1 MWVREQTGLE
11 DRIRQMFWQSIKRK
25 IVSIALGLI
34 VLMVITSVLSIIMA
48 NKVDYLLNELTT
60 KYIVAYGH
68 LARTNI
74 RSLERALALRR
85 VVIEKMQSPPDE
97 SGYATHLKI
106 FEQKGR
112 EVEKEAE
119 EARKLI
125 AEIIADA
132 NTPSD
137 NITLTRIDSRID
149 TAINDSRRHL
159 SEETAQLISQLETR
173 DFIEAR
179 RSLTR
184 VDTLRDE
191 FNQKIDSVRADMLSQ
206 VYASATT
213 VMRDQQ
219 QAMLISA
226 IVTALAAI
234 VGLIFAILVSL
245 GITRP
250 VQQLLEG
257 TREI

>member
-1 MWVREQTGLE
+1 
-11 DRIRQMFWQSIKRK
+11 MFWLSIKRK

-34 VLMVITSVLSIIMA
+34 ILMVITSVLSIIMA

-60 KYIVAYGH
+60 KYIAAYGH

-85 VVIEKMQSPPDE
+85 MVIAKMESPPDK
-97 SGYATHLKI
+97 SGYAARLKI

-112 EVEKEAE
+112 EVEKEAG

-137 NITLTRIDSRID
+137 SITLARIDGRID
-149 TAINDSRRHL
+149 TSINDFRRYL
-159 SEETAQLISQLETR
+159 SEETTQLISQLETQ
-173 DFIEAR
+173 DFIEAKR
-179 RSLTR
+179 TLTR

-191 FNQKIDSVRADMLSQ
+191 FNQKIDSVRADMLKSGLCERYDG
-206 VYASATT
+206 YARSAASNADLSNCDSAGCNSRIDF
-213 VMRDQQ
+213 RDPCQ
-219 QAMLISA
+219 LRHHPPGSA
-226 IVTALAAI
+226 VT
-234 VGLIFAILVSL
+234 G
-245 GITRP
+245 GYT
-250 VQQLLEG
+250 
-257 TREI
+257 